1 MDITEKI
8 DILLGEEIKS
18 KRTTAAKKQYA
29 NSYYRINKNSV
40 LNKKHKLDASAEGKV
55 RKRMK
60 PIMKKSRKSPTGKH
74 KRENNV

>member
-18 KRTTAAKKQYA
+18 KRTSSKDKQYA
-29 NSYYRINKNSV
+29 NKYYRTNAKGV
-40 LNKKHKLDASAEGKV
+40 LNKKKKLDASAEGKV

-60 PIMKKSRKSPTGKH
+60 PIMKKSRKTPTGQH